1 MRHSP
6 SVEPS
11 TQSSIPSLHP
21 KLQRALGCLDTRL
34 DEELAR
40 YRRQKAG
47 RSVPPVDGLR
57 RKQVVAKVDLMS
69 FAAADAASADQVSG
83 SPVSGDDRA
92 QLTPPILSAE
102 PIPLRHDSA
111 GMEPDLSSGLAV
123 IAADRDDAHATLSH
137 SLQDSEANYLTDS
150 STPPDDYLESSE
162 ELLRSLAREE
172 AQVQAERGFLESLV
186 TPLGVGAMLML
197 LLSSAMFGYVI
208 MNPASLSGL
217 SQIFARRDAA
227 PSPAPTAQAQ
237 GDIPNTPPLD
247 AKEFV
252 DLGLG
257 NLTTLKTRPTSGLPQ
272 NGTPLPSTSTAPVA
286 SPAASPNASQPK
298 SVTVPNTPAPANVSA
313 GIAPVRSAPVIRP
326 NPAPVAPSY
335 PRSSYIPAP
344 TIRRSAPIAPLPTV
358 PIPRPQPPIERAPAP
373 APTVTYHVD
382 TPYDSDRTYDK
393 IQQSNSG
400 AEFVNTPEG
409 GFIRSGSY
417 RSEAEAKAKVEELQN
432 QGIPAEVRK

>member
-11 TQSSIPSLHP
+11 TQPSPSLHP
-21 KLQRALGCLDTRL
+21 KLQRALGCFDTRL
-34 DEELAR
+34 DDELAR
-40 YRRQKAG
+40 YRRQRAG
-47 RSVPPVDGLR
+47 RSVPPIDGLR
-57 RKQVVAKVDLMS
+57 RKQAATQVDLMS
-69 FAAADAASADQVSG
+69 FAAASDERVNQET
-83 SPVSGDDRA
+83 GDDRA
-92 QLTPPILSAE
+92 PSAPPILSAE
-102 PIPLRHDSA
+102 SIPLRHDA
-111 GMEPDLSSGLAV
+111 VDREPELSSLAV
-123 IAADRDDAHATLSH
+123 ISGDRDDSPTSLSY
-137 SLQDSEANYLTDS
+137 SLQDSEANHDLTDA

-172 AQVQAERGFLESLV
+172 AQVQVERGFLESLM

-208 MNPASLSGL
+208 MNPSSLKGL
-217 SQIFARRDAA
+217 SQVFARRET
-227 PSPAPTAQAQ
+227 PSPAPIATQEPQ
-237 GDIPNTPPLD
+237 GDISNTPPLD

-257 NLTTLKTRPTSGLPQ
+257 NLTTLKTRSTSGLPQ
-272 NGTPLPSTSTAPVA
+272 NGKPSPSPSVLPSKAPVA
-286 SPAASPNASQPK
+286 APKASQP
-298 SVTVPNTPAPANVSA
+298 TVAAPSAPSPASVSA
-313 GIAPVRSAPVIRP
+313 ESAPVRSAPVIRP
-326 NPAPVAPSY
+326 NPAPVVPSY

-344 TIRRSAPIAPLPTV
+344 TIRRFVPVAPLPTV
-358 PIPRPQPPIERAPAP
+358 PIPRPQPPIERTPAP
-373 APTVTYHVD
+373 SPKADYHVD
-382 TPYDSDRTYDK
+382 TPYDNDRTYDK
-393 IQQSNSG
+393 IQQSNAG

>member
-11 TQSSIPSLHP
+11 THASSSLHP
-21 KLQRALGCLDTRL
+21 KLQRALGCLDMRL

-47 RSVPPVDGLR
+47 RSTPSIDGLR
-57 RKQVVAKVDLMS
+57 RKQVAQVDLMS
-69 FAAADAASADQVSG
+69 FSSADVISTSQ
-83 SPVSGDDRA
+83 SGDDRA
-92 QLTPPILSAE
+92 SSISPVLSAS
-102 PIPLRHDSA
+102 IPLRHDPVEVS
-111 GMEPDLSSGLAV
+111 ELSSDLAV
-123 IAADRDDAHATLSH
+123 ISTDRDDDHATLIH
-137 SLQDSEANYLTDS
+137 SLQDSEANHELTDS
-150 STPPDDYLESSE
+150 STPADDYLESSE

-172 AQVQAERGFLESLV
+172 AQVQVERGFLEGLM

-197 LLSSAMFGYVI
+197 LLSSAMFGYVV
-208 MNPASLSGL
+208 MNPSSLGGL
-217 SQIFARRDAA
+217 SQIFARREVA
-227 PSPAPTAQAQ
+227 PSPAPIATQEPQ
-237 GDIPNTPPLD
+237 GDISNKPPLD

-257 NLTTLKTRPTSGLPQ
+257 NLTTLKTRQTNGLPQ
-272 NGTPLPSTSTAPVA
+272 NGKLPAPLVLPSK
-286 SPAASPNASQPK
+286 SPALPKVSQP
-298 SVTVPNTPAPANVSA
+298 SAIAAPPSAPSPANAITGSA
-313 GIAPVRSAPVIRP
+313 PIRYAPVIRP
-326 NPAPVAPSY
+326 NPAPVVPSY

-344 TIRRSAPIAPLPTV
+344 TIRRFVPVAPLPTV
-358 PIPRPQPPIERAPAP
+358 PIPRPQPPIERTPAP
-373 APTVTYHVD
+373 APKVDYHVD

-393 IQQSNSG
+393 IQQSNAG

>member
-1 MRHSP
+1 IS
-6 SVEPS
+6 
-11 TQSSIPSLHP
+11 
-21 KLQRALGCLDTRL
+21 
-34 DEELAR
+34 
-40 YRRQKAG
+40 
-47 RSVPPVDGLR
+47 
-57 RKQVVAKVDLMS
+57 
-69 FAAADAASADQVSG
+69 
-83 SPVSGDDRA
+83 
-92 QLTPPILSAE
+92 
-102 PIPLRHDSA
+102 
-111 GMEPDLSSGLAV
+111 
-123 IAADRDDAHATLSH
+123 ADRDYPHATLSH
-137 SLQDSEANYLTDS
+137 SLQDSEADYDLTNA
-150 STPPDDYLESSE
+150 STPDDYLESSE

-172 AQVQAERGFLESLV
+172 AQVRVDRSFLESLV

-208 MNPASLSGL
+208 MNPSSLSRL
-217 SQIFARRDAA
+217 SQIFARREAA
-227 PSPAPTAQAQ
+227 PSPVPTAQESQ

-272 NGTPLPSTSTAPVA
+272 NSKPPSATKASPSASV
-286 SPAASPNASQPK
+286 SPAALPAASQPSPVAAP
-298 SVTVPNTPAPANVSA
+298 SVPAPANVSA
-313 GIAPVRSAPVIRP
+313 GSVPVRSAPVIRP
-326 NPAPVAPSY
+326 NPAPAVSY

-344 TIRRSAPIAPLPTV
+344 TIRSAPIAPSTV

-373 APTVTYHVD
+373 SPSPTVTYHVD

-393 IQQSNSG
+393 IQQSNAG

>member
-1 MRHSP
+1 MRHSL

-11 TQSSIPSLHP
+11 THASSSLHP
-21 KLQRALGCLDTRL
+21 KLQRALGCLDMRL

-47 RSVPPVDGLR
+47 RSTPSIEGLR
-57 RKQVVAKVDLMS
+57 LKLVAKGDLMS
-69 FAAADAASADQVSG
+69 FSSADVTST
-83 SPVSGDDRA
+83 SPSGDDRA
-92 QLTPPILSAE
+92 ASIPPVLSAS
-102 PIPLRHDSA
+102 IPLRHDPVEVS
-111 GMEPDLSSGLAV
+111 ELSSDLAV
-123 IAADRDDAHATLSH
+123 ISADRDDGHETLTH
-137 SLQDSEANYLTDS
+137 SLQSEANYELTDP
-150 STPPDDYLESSE
+150 STPADDYLESSE

-172 AQVQAERGFLESLV
+172 AQVQVERGFLESLM

-197 LLSSAMFGYVI
+197 LLSSAMFGYVV
-208 MNPASLSGL
+208 MNPSSLGGL
-217 SQIFARRDAA
+217 SQIFARRD
-227 PSPAPTAQAQ
+227 PSPTPIATQPPQE
-237 GDIPNTPPLD
+237 DISNKPPLD

-257 NLTTLKTRPTSGLPQ
+257 NLTTLKTRQTNGLPQ
-272 NGTPLPSTSTAPVA
+272 NGKPSPAPLVLPSK
-286 SPAASPNASQPK
+286 SPALPKVSQPSAIAAPSVPSPANAS
-298 SVTVPNTPAPANVSA
+298 A
-313 GIAPVRSAPVIRP
+313 GSAPVLSAPAIRP

-344 TIRRSAPIAPLPTV
+344 TIRRFVPVAPLPTV

-373 APTVTYHVD
+373 APKADYHVD
-382 TPYDSDRTYDK
+382 TPYDNDRTYDK
-393 IQQSNSG
+393 IQQSNAG